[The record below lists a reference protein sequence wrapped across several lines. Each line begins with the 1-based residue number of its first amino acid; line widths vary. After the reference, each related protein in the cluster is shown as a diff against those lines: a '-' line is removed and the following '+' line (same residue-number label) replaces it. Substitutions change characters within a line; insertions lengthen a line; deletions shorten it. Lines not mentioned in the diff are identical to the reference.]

1 MKVFLWALASF
12 SLIFSPAKSRVV
24 LHQQYDSQ
32 KSENNS
38 VYLTKA
44 EKIVSVQEKGQS
56 DYLQ

>member
-12 SLIFSPAKSRVV
+12 SLIFSPVKSRVV

-32 KSENNS
+32 KSENS
-38 VYLTKA
+38 VYLTKT
-44 EKIVSVQEKGQS
+44 EKTVNVEEKGQS

>member
-12 SLIFSPAKSRVV
+12 SLIFSPVKSRVV

-38 VYLTKA
+38 VYLTKT
-44 EKIVSVQEKGQS
+44 EKTVNVEEKGQS